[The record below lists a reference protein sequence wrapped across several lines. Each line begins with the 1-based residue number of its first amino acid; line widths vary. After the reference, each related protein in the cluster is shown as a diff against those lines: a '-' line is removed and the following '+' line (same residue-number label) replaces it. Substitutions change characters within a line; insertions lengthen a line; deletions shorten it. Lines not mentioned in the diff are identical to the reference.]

1 MAFTQVAGMPQ
12 WQFTAVWA
20 VLSSIVPMALA
31 IWRPATSG
39 LVNGLIAL
47 HSAWMMRWTIFIG
60 GQTIPKT
67 GAGLYDYHLPMGNDG
82 LMGIIGTAGLWIA
95 LLLLMLEFL
104 PWAGRLVR
112 NRPAM
117 ATH

>member
-1 MAFTQVAGMPQ
+1 
-12 WQFTAVWA
+12 
-20 VLSSIVPMALA
+20 
-31 IWRPATSG
+31 
-39 LVNGLIAL
+39 
-47 HSAWMMRWTIFIG
+47 MMRWTIFIG

-82 LMGIIGTAGLWIA
+82 LLGIIGTAGLWIA

-104 PWAGRLVR
+104 PWAGRAIATR
-112 NRPAM
+112 SRPAM